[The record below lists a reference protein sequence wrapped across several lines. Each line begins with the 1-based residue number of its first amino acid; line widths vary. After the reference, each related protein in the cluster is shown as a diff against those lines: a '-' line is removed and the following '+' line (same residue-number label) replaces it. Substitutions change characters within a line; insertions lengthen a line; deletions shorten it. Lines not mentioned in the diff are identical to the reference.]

1 MWNFKFPITLTRGY
15 DSSIRSATVLVSRG
29 ASGLNRVLRTV
40 FVSMPLL
47 MVACDP
53 GMSIRQVK
61 APLQGTVRGAASDAD
76 VIISVNT
83 THQLIGVK
91 WYDPRIKV
99 TNVSNQPITITNIEL
114 FARAKTYANEPPQFQ
129 PAPYPLS
136 MAPGSTEVLQGNFWL
151 DEDVQNTFQK
161 SAELLVYYK
170 IGEKQGIARVRVVR
184 GSLSVPAT

>member
-1 MWNFKFPITLTRGY
+1 L
-15 DSSIRSATVLVSRG
+15 S
-29 ASGLNRVLRTV
+29 RVLRIV

-61 APLQGTVRGAASDAD
+61 SPVQGTVRSAAAGAE

-91 WYDPRIKV
+91 FYEPKITITDV
-99 TNVSNQPITITNIEL
+99 ANQPITVTNIEL
-114 FARAKTYANEPPQFQ
+114 LARAKTYAIEPLQ
-129 PAPYPLS
+129 PAQYPLRLQ
-136 MAPGSTEVLQGNFWL
+136 PGSTEVLQGTFWL
-151 DEDVQNTFQK
+151 EDDVQNTFQK
-161 SAELLVYYK
+161 PAELLVHYK
-170 IGEKQGIARVRVVR
+170 IGDKQGVARVRVIR